1 MRQNEY
7 LVDSVHGYFT
17 GMQRHVDRRQIV
29 NQAWA
34 MLNSSMAYAQVYLS
48 FSTLSAVVWF
58 AAAYDYE
65 HGRNK

>member
-1 MRQNEY
+1 
-7 LVDSVHGYFT
+7 
-17 GMQRHVDRRQIV
+17 
-29 NQAWA
+29 